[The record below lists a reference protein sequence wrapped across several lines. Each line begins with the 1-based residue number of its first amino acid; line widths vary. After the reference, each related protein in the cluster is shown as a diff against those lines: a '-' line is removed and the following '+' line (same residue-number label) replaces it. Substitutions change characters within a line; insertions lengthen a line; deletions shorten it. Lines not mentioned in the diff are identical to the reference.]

1 MRLKIFLPRVL
12 IKVIFKGQFYI
23 PSFDYCD
30 LKIKLLVK
38 ESKNIMK
45 EISLSNPPSNLK
57 YFFSSTTKFLVLV
70 SFVTFAM
77 IAWGCQQAE
86 KNREEQERAGI
97 TSHEN
102 VPVEQVVSETEQGG
116 QKKEGQDEK
125 TAIQTEIKGGNPVVI
140 MSTSLGDIKIELYPD
155 KAPVT
160 VENFLS
166 YVNDGFYNGTI
177 FHRVIPGFMIQGG
190 GFTPDMQQ
198 KPTKSPI
205 KNEADNG
212 LKNEPGTI
220 AMARTSV
227 VDSATSQFF
236 INQVDNQFLN
246 HGSRDFGYAVF
257 GKVVEGMDVVN
268 KIAQVKTGRV
278 GPFQDVPIE
287 PVVIESVKV
296 VEVVNE

>member
-1 MRLKIFLPRVL
+1 M
-12 IKVIFKGQFYI
+12 KG
-23 PSFDYCD
+23 
-30 LKIKLLVK
+30 
-38 ESKNIMK
+38 
-45 EISLSNPPSNLK
+45 ISLNNLPKNLK
-57 YFFSSTTKFLVLV
+57 YVSGSTIRFFAVAFFFS
-70 SFVTFAM
+70 FAM
-77 IAWGCQQAE
+77 IAWGCQQTE
-86 KNREEQERAGI
+86 KNDGQPEQTGI
-97 TSHEN
+97 TDSSNE
-102 VPVEQVVSETEQGG
+102 PSKQVVGETEQGQEEQLEQNNTTG
-116 QKKEGQDEK
+116 E
-125 TAIQTEIKGGNPVVI
+125 QTETKGGNPVVI

-155 KAPVT
+155 KAPIT

-166 YVNDGFYNGTI
+166 YAKDGFYNGTI

-287 PVVIESVKV
+287 PVVVESVKV
-296 VEVVNE
+296 VEVEKE

>member
-1 MRLKIFLPRVL
+1 
-12 IKVIFKGQFYI
+12 
-23 PSFDYCD
+23 
-30 LKIKLLVK
+30 
-38 ESKNIMK
+38 MK
-45 EISLSNPPSNLK
+45 DISLQYVHKNLK
-57 YFFSSTTKFLVLV
+57 YVSSSIIRFFAVALLV
-70 SFVTFAM
+70 SAAM
-77 IAWGCQQAE
+77 IAWGCQQTE
-86 KNREEQERAGI
+86 KNQGQPEQTEI
-97 TSHEN
+97 TDSGNESSKQA
-102 VPVEQVVSETEQGG
+102 VGETEQG
-116 QKKEGQDEK
+116 QEKQVEQDNTRDK
-125 TAIQTEIKGGNPVVI
+125 QTETKGGNPVVI

-155 KAPVT
+155 KAPIT

-177 FHRVIPGFMIQGG
+177 FHRVIPGFMVQGG

-220 AMARTSV
+220 AMARTNV

-257 GKVVEGMDVVN
+257 GKVVEGIDVVN

-296 VEVVNE
+296 VEVAND

>member
-1 MRLKIFLPRVL
+1 
-12 IKVIFKGQFYI
+12 
-23 PSFDYCD
+23 
-30 LKIKLLVK
+30 
-38 ESKNIMK
+38 MK
-45 EISLSNPPSNLK
+45 EISSQNAPKNLRYVSRSMIK
-57 YFFSSTTKFLVLV
+57 FFVVALLV
-70 SFVTFAM
+70 SAAM
-77 IAWGCQQAE
+77 IAWGCQQTE
-86 KNREEQERAGI
+86 RNRGQPEQIEI
-97 TSHEN
+97 TDSGNE
-102 VPVEQVVSETEQGG
+102 PSKQVEQDNATGKETE
-116 QKKEGQDEK
+116 
-125 TAIQTEIKGGNPVVI
+125 TKGGNPMVI
-140 MSTSLGDIKIELYPD
+140 MTTSLGDIKVELYPD
-155 KAPVT
+155 KAPIT

-190 GFTPDMQQ
+190 GFTPNMEQ

-278 GPFQDVPIE
+278 GPFQDVPLE

-296 VEVVNE
+296 VEVVK

>member
-1 MRLKIFLPRVL
+1 M
-12 IKVIFKGQFYI
+12 
-23 PSFDYCD
+23 
-30 LKIKLLVK
+30 
-38 ESKNIMK
+38 
-45 EISLSNPPSNLK
+45 
-57 YFFSSTTKFLVLV
+57 T
-70 SFVTFAM
+70 
-77 IAWGCQQAE
+77 
-86 KNREEQERAGI
+86 
-97 TSHEN
+97 
-102 VPVEQVVSETEQGG
+102 
-116 QKKEGQDEK
+116 
-125 TAIQTEIKGGNPVVI
+125 
-140 MSTSLGDIKIELYPD
+140 TSLGDIKIELYPD
-155 KAPVT
+155 KAPIT

-166 YVNDGFYNGTI
+166 YAKDGFYNGTI

-190 GFTPDMQQ
+190 GFTPNMEQ

-278 GPFQDVPIE
+278 GPFQDVPLE
-287 PVVIESVKV
+287 PVVIESVKI
-296 VEVVNE
+296 VEVAKD